1 MSTAIIQGATG
12 GKSTIPTIPHFK
24 DYALIFDARVNSV
37 LAEPQNAASTLD
49 LVTPT
54 GKDSVER
61 DRPDFQAQAIILCL
75 ILIVIGLLGN
85 TITPS
90 GQAHPSSRPSGGADC
105 STGSRGGKG
114 DLGWEE
120 GC

>member
-49 LVTPT
+49 LVT
-54 GKDSVER
+54 
-61 DRPDFQAQAIILCL
+61 
-75 ILIVIGLLGN
+75 GN
-85 TITPS
+85 QVWDYLWS
-90 GQAHPSSRPSGGADC
+90 NSYWKRLS
-105 STGSRGGKG
+105 
-114 DLGWEE
+114 
-120 GC
+120 

>member
-1 MSTAIIQGATG
+1 M
-12 GKSTIPTIPHFK
+12 
-24 DYALIFDARVNSV
+24 LV
-37 LAEPQNAASTLD
+37 STLFSPN
-49 LVTPT
+49 LKTRPQLSIWLLAIRSGTTSGQTPT
-54 GKDSVER
+54 GKDPVER